1 MKRIVIVGG
10 GYAGT
15 TLARELDGIA
25 DVRLIEPRDR
35 FVHNVAAIRA
45 LADASWLDRVAMPY
59 DRLLTRGTLIQERA
73 VEIQDGMVRLSNG
86 TLLEADVI
94 VAATGSTYAQPF
106 KPAAGR
112 SVAEFLDAS
121 RSAHRDA
128 LGAETVTIAGAGP
141 IGIELAGE
149 IAAAYPDKRVRLVSR
164 GGTLL
169 PTYPKKL
176 GASLARQIEAMGVEL
191 ALGETVSG
199 LDGFDSP
206 RLDTS
211 GREIL
216 FPVIGARPAPPP
228 IPGLSL
234 SASGRA
240 VVDAH
245 LRAEGHRSVFVVGD
259 AAQTGD
265 PMTIYYAYRQ
275 AAWMR
280 KTLKAIVA
288 GRDLA
293 GLRAYAPA
301 VAPVL
306 FAPLGPQ
313 AGAGVLP
320 VTRAGWWAHA

>member
-1 MKRIVIVGG
+1 
-10 GYAGT
+10 
-15 TLARELDGIA
+15 
-25 DVRLIEPRDR
+25 
-35 FVHNVAAIRA
+35 
-45 LADASWLDRVAMPY
+45 
-59 DRLLTRGTLIQERA
+59 
-73 VEIQDGMVRLSNG
+73 
-86 TLLEADVI
+86 
-94 VAATGSTYAQPF
+94 
-106 KPAAGR
+106 
-112 SVAEFLDAS
+112 
-121 RSAHRDA
+121 
-128 LGAETVTIAGAGP
+128 
-141 IGIELAGE
+141 
-149 IAAAYPDKRVRLVSR
+149 
-164 GGTLL
+164 
-169 PTYPKKL
+169 
-176 GASLARQIEAMGVEL
+176 MGVEL